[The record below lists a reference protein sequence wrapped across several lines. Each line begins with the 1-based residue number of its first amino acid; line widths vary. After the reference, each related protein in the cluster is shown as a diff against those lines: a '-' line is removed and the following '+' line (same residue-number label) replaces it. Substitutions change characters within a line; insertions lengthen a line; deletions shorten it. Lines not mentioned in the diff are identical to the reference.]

1 MSVKQRKYLELLAV
15 LLCLLV
21 AVWYFQDDEIAARLV
36 FVPAVLY
43 FLMNQRQIRSIE
55 QFMPSPKEIISE
67 SRFIRVVTIIIL
79 GLEIIVAYWS
89 LATGVRIDGA
99 LQGFGML
106 MLALIGPLLPAVIVS
121 QIRFYKALANQ

>member
-1 MSVKQRKYLELLAV
+1 MSVKQRKYLEYLAV

-21 AVWYFQDDEIAARLV
+21 AVWYFQDDEIVARLV

-43 FLMNQRQIRSIE
+43 FLINQRQIPSIE

-67 SRFIRVVTIIIL
+67 SRFIRGVTITIL

-89 LATGVRIDGA
+89 LATGIRIDGA
-99 LQGFGML
+99 FQGFWML

-121 QIRFYKALANQ
+121 QMRLYRVLANQ